1 MLKRKEKKAAGFKD
15 KCGQNNEH
23 GTLIKPVTVDNDNE
37 MTMTMKN
44 IYLTINQQIAKYSS
58 KLLLL

>member
-1 MLKRKEKKAAGFKD
+1 MHD
-15 KCGQNNEH
+15 NDN
-23 GTLIKPVTVDNDNE
+23 DNDNE
-37 MTMTMKN
+37 N